1 MHAEV
6 RSLADVVVQDL
17 RTRILDGRL
26 RLGESLSENAL
37 AAELGIS
44 KTPVREALLRLRI
57 EGLVDVLPQRGTYV
71 FRLGADQVGMISELR
86 EVLEV
91 AAATAAMKHHRAQLA
106 ARMSKI
112 VREMRK
118 AYEAGDRVAYA
129 TLDGQFH
136 GSILDV
142 CGNTYMRDAYDP
154 VGFRMQALRARLTD
168 KDTLNRQSLQ
178 DHCEMLRLVK
188 AGQTAA
194 LLRLIR
200 EHIRMTA
207 QSSLELLAN
216 NLLLRGDRSRNRSGK
231 IQRDPRRTAGGKRL
245 NHTHSET
252 EDRDSRSNGQRKH
265 PKVNAGEAWRVE

>member
-1 MHAEV
+1 
-6 RSLADVVVQDL
+6 
-17 RTRILDGRL
+17 
-26 RLGESLSENAL
+26 
-37 AAELGIS
+37 
-44 KTPVREALLRLRI
+44 
-57 EGLVDVLPQRGTYV
+57 
-71 FRLGADQVGMISELR
+71 
-86 EVLEV
+86 
-91 AAATAAMKHHRAQLA
+91 
-106 ARMSKI
+106 
-112 VREMRK
+112 
-118 AYEAGDRVAYA
+118 
-129 TLDGQFH
+129 
-136 GSILDV
+136 
-142 CGNTYMRDAYDP
+142 
-154 VGFRMQALRARLTD
+154 MQALRARLTD

-252 EDRDSRSNGQRKH
+252 EDRDSRSTDSASAQGSMLAKLGASNDSGNARTGMVSRKT
-265 PKVNAGEAWRVE
+265 V

>member
-1 MHAEV
+1 MHAES

-17 RTRILDGRL
+17 RSRILDGRL

-44 KTPVREALLRLRI
+44 KTPVREALLRLKI
-57 EGLVDVLPQRGTYV
+57 EGLVDVQPQRGTYV

-91 AAATAAMKHHRAQLA
+91 AAAAAAMKHNRAQLA

-118 AYEAGDRVAYA
+118 AYEVSDRVAYA

-136 GSILDV
+136 QSILDL
-142 CGNTYMRDAYDP
+142 CGNTYMRDSYDP
-154 VGFRMQALRARLTD
+154 VGFRVQALRARLTD
-168 KDTLNRQSLQ
+168 KDTLNRQSFQ

-188 AGQTAA
+188 AGRTAT

-216 NLLLRGDRSRNRSGK
+216 NLLLRGDRSRNRSRE
-231 IQRDPRRTAGGKRL
+231 IQRDAGRTASTKRG
-245 NHTHSET
+245 NHAHLET
-252 EDRDSRSNGQRKH
+252 EDRDSRSNGQRKR
-265 PKVNAGEAWRVE
+265 PKVNAGKAWRVE

>member
-1 MHAEV
+1 MHAEA
-6 RSLADVVVQDL
+6 RSLADRVVQDL

-71 FRLGADQVGMISELR
+71 FRLGADQIGMISELR

-91 AAATAAMKHHRAQLA
+91 AAAAAAMKHSRAQLA

-118 AYEAGDRVAYA
+118 AYEVGDRVAYA

-136 GSILDV
+136 ESILDL
-142 CGNTYMRDAYDP
+142 CGNTCMRDAYDP

-178 DHCEMLRLVK
+178 DHCEILRLVK
-188 AGQTAA
+188 AGRTAA
-194 LLRLIR
+194 LLQLIR
-200 EHIRMTA
+200 EHIRLTA

-216 NLLLRGDRSRNRSGK
+216 NLLFRADGSCKRADKVQTNTG
-231 IQRDPRRTAGGKRL
+231 RTAGSKRL
-245 NHTHSET
+245 NHPRFEPEH
-252 EDRDSRSNGQRKH
+252 RDGRGNGERKR
-265 PKVNAGEAWRVE
+265 PKVHARKVWRVE